1 MYWWLISEF
10 LPTTHKQTKGKIMA
24 TTVITGRDIS
34 LSFTGGTDIEA
45 QATSAVLTKTNV
57 RETYQTLD
65 GEAYKTTNI
74 EGTFALSML
83 ADWGKASSVCEALWT
98 AAETA
103 PDTDITVTLTAATG
117 AQFVFPIMPEFPTA
131 GGSGTDAQTVDF
143 TFKVSKG
150 EVTETFS

>member
-1 MYWWLISEF
+1 
-10 LPTTHKQTKGKIMA
+10 MA

-45 QATSAVLTKTNV
+45 QATNAVLTKVNERQV
-57 RETYQTLD
+57 YQTLD

-74 EGTFALSML
+74 SGTFQLDML
-83 ADWGKASSVCEALWT
+83 ADWGKTDSVCEAIWA

-103 PDTDITVTLTAATG
+103 PDTDISITLTSVTG
-117 AQFVFPIMPEFPTA
+117 AQFVFPVKPEFPTA
-131 GGSGTDAQTVDF
+131 GGSGIDAQTVSF
-143 TFKVSKG
+143 TFTVSKG

>member
-1 MYWWLISEF
+1 
-10 LPTTHKQTKGKIMA
+10 MA
-24 TTVITGRDIS
+24 TVVITGRDIS
-34 LSFTGGTDIEA
+34 LSFSGGTDIEA

-83 ADWGKASSVCEALWT
+83 ADWGKANSVCEALWN

-103 PDTDITVTLTAATG
+103 PDTDITISLTAATG
-117 AQFVFPIMPEFPTA
+117 AVFSFPIMPEFPTA
-131 GGSGTDAQTVDF
+131 GGAGTDAQTVDF

-150 EVTETFS
+150 DVTETFS

>member
-1 MYWWLISEF
+1 
-10 LPTTHKQTKGKIMA
+10 MA

-65 GEAYKTTNI
+65 GEAYKTTNV
-74 EGTFALSML
+74 EASFALSML
-83 ADWGKASSVCEALWT
+83 ADWGKTGSVCEALWT
-98 AAETA
+98 AAET
-103 PDTDITVTLTAATG
+103 PDTTISVTFTSATG
-117 AQFVFPIMPEFPTA
+117 ASFVFPILPEFPTA

-143 TFKVSKG
+143 TFKVANG
-150 EVTETFS
+150 AVTETFS